1 MRFIFYLTLLTLP
14 LSIKAFEPLNR
25 QQIEARIK
33 PIGQVQVA
41 KEDTLAEN
49 SKPAATV
56 SAKEDSGKAIYEQ
69 VCSVCHR
76 DGVAAAPKFRN
87 EADWK
92 PRLDKK
98 TIDELV
104 ASATKGLN
112 AMPVKGTC
120 VECTDEELK
129 NAIQYMLPR
138 S

>member
-1 MRFIFYLTLLTLP
+1 MRFILYFTLLTLP
-14 LSIKAFEPLNR
+14 LSIKAIEPSNR

-41 KEDTLAEN
+41 KEDTPAEN
-49 SKPAATV
+49 SKLDETA
-56 SAKEDSGKAIYEQ
+56 SEKEGPGKTIYDQ
-69 VCSVCHR
+69 ACSVCHR
-76 DGVAAAPKFRN
+76 DGIAAAPKFRN
-87 EADWK
+87 DSDWK

-98 TIDELV
+98 TINELV

-112 AMPVKGTC
+112 AMPMKGTC